1 LSAAG
6 TQTFLLDTNVFIA
19 AVKDPRRETA
29 TLRLILEFLRR
40 EDLELVGNDLWLE
53 EMIRYAEEFGSDT
66 ASQVLAALI
75 ERTRF
80 VRVEENFRAICRRF
94 VTTPDPADILHA
106 ATCLQE
112 RAVLVSNDKH
122 FDKIRD
128 EGIVEVWTITKAMR
142 SL

>member
-1 LSAAG
+1 MSAAG

-19 AVKDPRRETA
+19 AVKNPRRETA

-40 EDLELVGNDLWLE
+40 EDLEQVGNDLWLE
-53 EMIRYAEEFGSDT
+53 ETIRYAEEFGSDT
-66 ASQVLAALI
+66 ASQVLAAMI

-106 ATCLQE
+106 ATCLRE

-128 EGIVEVWTITKAMR
+128 EGMVEVWTITKAMR

>member
-1 LSAAG
+1 MSAAG
-6 TQTFLLDTNVFIA
+6 TQTFLLDTNGFIA

-94 VTTPDPADILHA
+94 VTTPDPADVLHA

>member
-1 LSAAG
+1 MSAAG

>member
-1 LSAAG
+1 MLAG
-6 TQTFLLDTNVFIA
+6 A
-19 AVKDPRRETA
+19 
-29 TLRLILEFLRR
+29 
-40 EDLELVGNDLWLE
+40 LELVGNDLWLE